1 MDDPFTIHDVN
12 QSDQPV
18 FSANGTIQL
27 MRVVTYFVGVHGP
40 FRIQLPKNEATG
52 DVINAQMNQE
62 VILLRATSG
71 GQ

>member
-1 MDDPFTIHDVN
+1 MSDPFTIHDVK

-18 FSANGTIQL
+18 FSPNGTIQL
-27 MRVVTYFVGVHGP
+27 MRVITYYVGEHGP
-40 FRIQLPKNEATG
+40 FRIQLPKDEATG

-62 VILLRATSG
+62 VVLLRSTSG